1 MPIPSKEDNINT
13 PLSVIKY
20 YFETVREDCLKVI
33 DKPSLVKCLDDIWD
47 RMHSNN
53 DGYSLEYLNQ
63 AVQDL
68 FNRTPELNTFVVNG
82 IAIKFNC
89 QYQHYST
96 VTEGSETIFSYTPNS
111 YGVHYPIETLRAC
124 VKVTTATPRPMDYH
138 VMCYVPRSD
147 WHADTLVY
155 ALSESQ
161 CVWQF
166 KLREL
171 GAVYMNAF
179 DKDPD
184 TIPEHIRAI
193 AVALAFQ

>member
-1 MPIPSKEDNINT
+1 MPTPNKEDNINT
-13 PLSVIKY
+13 PLSVIKF

-47 RMHSNN
+47 RMQSNN
-53 DGYSLEYLNQ
+53 DEYSNEYLNQ

-68 FNRTPELNTFVVNG
+68 FNRTPELNTIVVNG
-82 IAIKFNC
+82 IAIKLSC

-96 VTEGSETIFSYTPNS
+96 VTEGSETIFSFAPDS
-111 YGVHYPIETLRAC
+111 YGVHYPITTLGGC
-124 VKVTTATPRPMDYH
+124 VKVTTATPQPVDYH
-138 VMCYVPRSD
+138 VMCYTSRSL
-147 WHADTLVY
+147 WHDDTLVY
-155 ALSESQ
+155 ALSENQ

-166 KLREL
+166 KLSVL
-171 GAVYMNAF
+171 GAAYMNAF

-184 TIPEHIRAI
+184 VIPEHICAI